1 MRHSKDRSPSIS
13 WLWIVGRPRRHLTRG
28 AAAVVS
34 RAATAPASTA
44 RDAGG
49 SAAAALPHRR
59 ELRAGRRVSHQ
70 GRKADRGSESRRLRA
85 ARKRRQAADPG
96 VRARGDQPGGPA
108 VDAGRR
114 PNSVRGGEQMAS
126 NPRNRVFVIFLDM
139 PQRRRRVGSPG
150 QPAADSAGRPDP
162 RPGRSRRGD
171 DARDVRGADHLRPQD
186 RSHRGDAVRYGGIW
200 GTRDMPQDL
209 DRA

>member
-13 WLWIVGRPRRHLTRG
+13 WLGLLVGPRRHLTRG

-49 SAAAALPHRR
+49 SAAASLPHRR

-70 GRKADRGSESRRLRA
+70 GREADRGSESRRLRA

-108 VDAGRR
+108 VDAGRGR
-114 PNSVRGGEQMAS
+114 LGPRRGADGLQSPE
-126 NPRNRVFVIFLDM
+126 PRLRDLSGHAE
-139 PQRRRRVGSPG
+139 RRRRVGSPR
-150 QPAADSAGRPDP
+150 QPAAGSTGRPDP
-162 RPGRSRRGD
+162 RPGRSGRGD
-171 DARDVRGADHLRPQD
+171 DARDVSGANHVRPQD
-186 RSHRGDAVRYGGIW
+186 GGDRGDAVRTVVLGYSQHASG
-200 GTRDMPQDL
+200 P